1 MSELTSRTKLII
13 GESGVAK
20 LATAHLLV
28 VGTGGVGG
36 YAVELLGRAG
46 IGAFTLVDGDTVE
59 PSNLNRQI
67 TALHSTI
74 GKYKTTVLAERLK
87 EINPEVKVTSINSFL
102 DTDDI
107 PALLDSTVYT
117 FIIDAIDS
125 VGPKCR
131 LIEEA
136 FRRSIPIIS
145 SMGAGARI
153 EAAAV
158 RTGKL
163 SDAHHD
169 GLSKAV
175 RKRLSGSGIPKKLD
189 VVFSKEASNPGALM
203 PSSEPGGKGVIGTV
217 SWLPA
222 IFGCHIAQFVTE
234 KIGGL
239 YD

>member
-1 MSELTSRTKLII
+1 MSELTSRTKLIV
-13 GESGVAK
+13 GESGIAK
-20 LATAHLLV
+20 LAAAHLLV

-125 VGPKCR
+125 VGPK
-131 LIEEA
+131 
-136 FRRSIPIIS
+136 
-145 SMGAGARI
+145 
-153 EAAAV
+153 
-158 RTGKL
+158 
-163 SDAHHD
+163 
-169 GLSKAV
+169 
-175 RKRLSGSGIPKKLD
+175 
-189 VVFSKEASNPGALM
+189 M
-203 PSSEPGGKGVIGTV
+203 P
-217 SWLPA
+217 A
-222 IFGCHIAQFVTE
+222 
-234 KIGGL
+234 
-239 YD
+239 Y